1 MSESEAKCPECGKV
15 CANEHGLSVH
25 RRRAHGVPGAF
36 AAQQARGKSGAPK
49 GLRAKAEAGGL
60 SIRESF
66 AHAAAEVDRA
76 GKIMCDCV
84 DGLAV
89 LLEAARKLRLAYIER
104 SDKLRKLEA
113 QVAELDQQRA

>member
-1 MSESEAKCPECGKV
+1 MSESEAKCLECGKV
-15 CANEHGLSVH
+15 CANEHGLSIH
-25 RRRAHGVPGAF
+25 RGCAHGVPGVNAR
-36 AAQQARGKSGAPK
+36 AAKGGKGGARK
-49 GLRAKAEAGGL
+49 GLSAKAAAGGL